1 MYASNHTEKFPKM
14 KQEFSFGLIIKR
26 LIDSKGDTLED
37 AAKKVGGSK
46 SNISKILRKKDVNT
60 ELLREFADAYGV
72 GLGYFFQSF
81 APVYNTKQT
90 AENVGIQA
98 VAEKIMSY
106 EAVGK
111 KTAKTDKD
119 DTTKEIL
126 IERLKG
132 LESENKLLR
141 EMVELLK
148 SR

>member
-1 MYASNHTEKFPKM
+1 M

-46 SNISKILRKKDVNT
+46 SNISKILKKKDVNT
-60 ELLREFADAYGV
+60 ELLRDFADAYGV

-81 APVYNTKQT
+81 APVYNTTQSAK
-90 AENVGIQA
+90 NVGIQA
-98 VAEKIMSY
+98 VAEKIMPY
-106 EAVGK
+106 EAIGK
-111 KTAKTDKD
+111 KTANSGKNSINE
-119 DTTKEIL
+119 EIL
-126 IERLKG
+126 IERLKR

>member
-1 MYASNHTEKFPKM
+1 M
-14 KQEFSFGLIIKR
+14 KQEFSFGLVIKR

-60 ELLREFADAYGV
+60 ELLREFAAAYGV

-81 APVYNTKQT
+81 APVYNTKQN

-111 KTAKTDKD
+111 KARNTDKNSINE
-119 DTTKEIL
+119 EIL
-126 IERLKG
+126 IERIKG

>member
-1 MYASNHTEKFPKM
+1 M

-60 ELLREFADAYGV
+60 EILREFADAYGV

-81 APVYNTKQT
+81 APVYNTNQT
-90 AENVGIQA
+90 AQNVGIQA
-98 VAEKIMSY
+98 VGEKIMSY
-106 EAVGK
+106 DAIGK
-111 KTAKTDKD
+111 KTANSGKNSIKE
-119 DTTKEIL
+119 EIL
-126 IERLKG
+126 IERIKG

-141 EMVELLK
+141 EMVDLLK
-148 SR
+148 NR